1 MSRCSELLKQCPC
14 CQDGASFRASSQ
26 RSCGQV
32 PAIVNM
38 NYRHCVVDACFQV
51 DFSSIFSFHW
61 VIYIYILYSSLFHS
75 LHHIIPS
82 LRVQICA
89 CTHANLRECTSS
101 SSCCTQAH
109 VLIWHRPGCSRR
121 VKEHLSTGGGF
132 HHALWRQ
139 IPSLHDASELL
150 DLQII

>member
-1 MSRCSELLKQCPC
+1 MWRTHVFK
-14 CQDGASFRASSQ
+14 
-26 RSCGQV
+26 
-32 PAIVNM
+32 
-38 NYRHCVVDACFQV
+38 DACFQV

-121 VKEHLSTGGGF
+121 IKEHLSTGGGF

-150 DLQII
+150 DLQIISNQIELFDALATHVRSGSRSDPHLIFTGEDRVPTP